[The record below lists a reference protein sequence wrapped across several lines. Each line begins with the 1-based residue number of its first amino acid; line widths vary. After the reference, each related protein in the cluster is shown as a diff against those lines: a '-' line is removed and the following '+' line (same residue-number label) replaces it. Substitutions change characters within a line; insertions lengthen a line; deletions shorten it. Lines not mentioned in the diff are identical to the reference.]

1 MPKLAA
7 NLTMMFN
14 EVPFLERFAAAKQA
28 GFGAVE
34 FLSPYDHP
42 KETVAKAAKDA
53 GMQVVLHNAAMGNW
67 GAGERGIAALP
78 GREAET
84 ATAIDQALDY
94 AQALGCPRLHVMC
107 GHTREG
113 ANTETL
119 VANLKAA
126 AAQAAPLGVKLLL
139 EPLNTRDMPGIWMND
154 IDQALGIIEAVG
166 PDKVGL
172 QFDVYHRQVQQGDVA
187 RKFTE
192 VLAHISHV
200 QIADNPGRNE
210 PGTGEINYDFLFRH
224 IDASGYRGWVGCEY
238 KPAGETTAGLGW
250 RAKLSV

>member
-14 EVPFLERFAAAKQA
+14 EVPFLDRFAAAKQA
-28 GFGAVE
+28 GFDAVE

-53 GMQVVLHNAAMGNW
+53 GVQVVLHNAAMGNW
-67 GAGERGIAALP
+67 SGGERGIAALP

-84 ATAIDQALDY
+84 AAAIDRGLDY
-94 AQALGCPRLHVMC
+94 AKALGCPRLHVMC
-107 GHTREG
+107 GFAREG

-119 VANLKAA
+119 VANLMAA
-126 AAQAAPLGVKLLL
+126 AAKAAPLGVKLLL
-139 EPLNTRDMPGIWMND
+139 EPLNTTDMPGIWMND

-172 QFDVYHRQVQQGDVA
+172 QFDVYHRQVQRGDVA
-187 RKFTE
+187 RKFTA
-192 VLAHISHV
+192 VLPHVSHV
-200 QIADNPGRNE
+200 QIADHPGRNE

-238 KPAGETTAGLGW
+238 KPAGETVAGLAW

>member
-14 EVPFLERFAAAKQA
+14 EVPFLDRFAAAKQA
-28 GFGAVE
+28 GFEAVE

-42 KETVAKAAKDA
+42 KETVAQAAKDA
-53 GMQVVLHNAAMGNW
+53 GVQVVLHNAAMGNW
-67 GAGERGIAALP
+67 GAGDRGIAALP

-84 ATAIDQALDY
+84 EAAIDQALDY
-94 AQALGCPRLHVMC
+94 AKALSCPRLHVMC
-107 GHTREG
+107 GHGREG

-119 VANLKAA
+119 VANLKSAA
-126 AAQAAPLGVKLLL
+126 AKAAPLGIKLLL

-154 IDQALGIIEAVG
+154 IDQALDIIEAVG
-166 PDKVGL
+166 PDKLGL
-172 QFDVYHRQVQQGDVA
+172 QFDVYHRQVQRGDVA

-250 RAKLSV
+250 RARLAV